1 MSRISNFVLAMAL
14 MIVLGCGQAKPP
26 AVPAPIATDPSPEI
40 KPNSPVDGV
49 SKTSQPTSPV
59 ALVATATEGT
69 AEATF
74 QQTLIAF
81 QDGRL
86 DAAFD
91 FLPESY
97 QADVENLVQTFAD
110 KMDADLW
117 SQSFHLLNQ
126 VSKLLTTKKE
136 LILGLDGI
144 KRIPQMESIKPH
156 WETIASGLNEI
167 ATSDVSDLGK
177 LKQAGVKRLLV
188 SGSRL
193 ITGLPLPKFG
203 DVRVTTVE
211 SDADTATLSYTESK
225 DTAPKEV
232 EFVKIEGKW
241 LPKSIATGWSA
252 GISDAKARLAELPD
266 QVAIWK
272 PEVMKQFES
281 VGGMLDQLQA
291 AKTSEEF
298 NAAVAPLMFTI
309 AFSAQMA
316 QQAMKDADNQSRK
329 GTAVNCLINR
339 ELNESE
345 LTELKDTVLK
355 SLGDSRAQSDYEL
368 IPNDGKTRCRF
379 TPVTHPDAL
388 VQVLKQHFSGG
399 TVRWDADAKTI
410 YVEFK

>member
-1 MSRISNFVLAMAL
+1 
-14 MIVLGCGQAKPP
+14 
-26 AVPAPIATDPSPEI
+26 
-40 KPNSPVDGV
+40 
-49 SKTSQPTSPV
+49 
-59 ALVATATEGT
+59 
-69 AEATF
+69 
-74 QQTLIAF
+74 
-81 QDGRL
+81 
-86 DAAFD
+86 
-91 FLPESY
+91 
-97 QADVENLVQTFAD
+97 
-110 KMDADLW
+110 
-117 SQSFHLLNQ
+117 
-126 VSKLLTTKKE
+126 
-136 LILGLDGI
+136 
-144 KRIPQMESIKPH
+144 
-156 WETIASGLNEI
+156 
-167 ATSDVSDLGK
+167 
-177 LKQAGVKRLLV
+177 
-188 SGSRL
+188 
-193 ITGLPLPKFG
+193 
-203 DVRVTTVE
+203 
-211 SDADTATLSYTESK
+211 
-225 DTAPKEV
+225 
-232 EFVKIEGKW
+232 
-241 LPKSIATGWSA
+241 
-252 GISDAKARLAELPD
+252 
-266 QVAIWK
+266 
-272 PEVMKQFES
+272 MKQFES